1 MPNPNNRA
9 NALGLVCALANG
21 YADDTATVSAIA
33 SVFVCDLAYASDI
46 DRASVFAHF

>member
-21 YADDTATVSAIA
+21 YDTAN
-33 SVFVCDLAYASDI
+33 VF
-46 DRASVFAHF
+46 VFAHF